1 MMQVVVG
8 YPPNFAAISA
18 AFPQARNTGVLFA
31 YGEIVYNP
39 SGVVIPPQ
47 LIAHEGVHE
56 IQQVATGGPSKWWTS
71 YIDDAMFRLAQELPA
86 HQAEFAH
93 YCRRV
98 KDRNLQAKML
108 HGIASR
114 LSGPLYE
121 NVISFNEARRRIAK

>member
-39 SGVVIPPQ
+39 SGVVIPLQ
-47 LIAHEGVHE
+47 LIAHESVHE
-56 IQQVATGGPSKWWTS
+56 KQQAHEGGPANWWAS
-71 YIDDAMFRLAQELPA
+71 YIADEEFRMMQELPA
-86 HQAEFAH
+86 HQTEFRN
-93 YCRRV
+93 YCLRV

-114 LSGPLYE
+114 LSGKLYG
-121 NVISFNEARRRIAK
+121 NAMSFAEARRRIAE